1 MPYKNN
7 NNDITKQAPNISSKK
22 KKQKPISVYHIC
34 ANMPLERETPLAQ
47 QFTIITSCTITYI
60 YFPAFQTVSS
70 LKSYLHKLDDDN
82 GQPKLTAG
90 IVISWATLTPG
101 GAASH
106 GLSRATAHVCAVT
119 AVRSEISGP
128 EIAGWSPSRV
138 HPDAARIWTEFPTL
152 IWSFFCLLLA
162 GLLLAAL
169 IHEMVCDGDSD
180 EIDGWV
186 VL

>member
-47 QFTIITSCTITYI
+47 QFTIITSCTITHI
-60 YFPAFQTVSS
+60 YFPAFKTVSS

-90 IVISWATLTPG
+90 IVIS
-101 GAASH
+101 
-106 GLSRATAHVCAVT
+106 
-119 AVRSEISGP
+119 
-128 EIAGWSPSRV
+128 
-138 HPDAARIWTEFPTL
+138 
-152 IWSFFCLLLA
+152 
-162 GLLLAAL
+162 
-169 IHEMVCDGDSD
+169 
-180 EIDGWV
+180 
-186 VL
+186 